1 MIRKILTL
9 TLNDLA
15 TAFKNKTMYLI
26 VIIPLF
32 VFTSLKL
39 IDRQNVNFQR
49 LRVGLIQTETYNP
62 VMVRAIESASTIFS
76 ISLFSNAEESKRWL
90 KEKKIDGV
98 LISSEKGQDS
108 LGLVVLKKDSHITLS
123 IVEAI
128 SAVQEASEGRRLSWI
143 SEIKPLQ
150 ESEIQKQS
158 LPTWVLMLVLL
169 ISFIIIPAQVA
180 EEKEKKLL
188 LALLQ
193 TPIREVDWLLAKLF
207 FGMILIIIAVIFLHL
222 LGRFE
227 VENIISYA
235 VYLGLG
241 SFCFTSYGILL
252 GFLCRNQA
260 SARTLGVIFYLPN
273 ILPSALSDF
282 STKLTAIAP
291 FLTSYQ
297 FYKPVRAILLDGE
310 HISTLSY
317 EWLFLLLSG
326 LFTFFCS
333 YQLAKKRWL
342 M

>member
-1 MIRKILTL
+1 MTL
-9 TLNDLA
+9 TLHDLA

-26 VIIPLF
+26 IFIPLF

-39 IDRQNVNFQR
+39 IDPQTVSFQK
-49 LRVGLIQTETYNP
+49 LRIGLIQTEIYNP
-62 VMVRAIESASTIFS
+62 VILRTIKAESALFS
-76 ISLFSNAEESKRWL
+76 ISSLSNAEEGKRWL
-90 KEKKIDGV
+90 KEKKIDGL
-98 LISSEKGQDS
+98 LIRSEKNQDS
-108 LGLVVLKKDSHITLS
+108 LCLVVLRKDSRITLS
-123 IVEAI
+123 IVEAL
-128 SAVQEASEGRRLSWI
+128 STVQQANEGRRLSWI
-143 SEIKPLQ
+143 SDVKPLQ
-150 ESEIQKQS
+150 ESEIQKKS

-193 TPIREVDWLLAKLF
+193 TPIREIDWLFAKLF
-207 FGMILIIIAVIFLHL
+207 FGMISIIAAVIFLHL
-222 LGRFE
+222 LGQFE
-227 VENIISYA
+227 VENIASYA

-241 SFCFTSYGILL
+241 SFCFSSYGILL

-297 FYKPVRAILLDGE
+297 FYKPVSAILLDGE
-310 HISTLSY
+310 KISNLSY
-317 EWLFLLLSG
+317 EWLSLLLSG

-333 YQLAKKRWL
+333 YHLIKKRWL